1 MCGYGLPWS
10 EGPDDYRWYDGAGQI
25 VTDAKDDDVAF
36 LVVSDLLCATT
47 HSDVIVRAK
56 ELDIKV
62 EVIHNASV
70 MSEAGICVLQLYSFG
85 QTVSVPFFRDEWRLD
100 SFYDKI
106 HYNRRGGIHTL
117 CLLDIKMKEPDFEV
131 MCHDHTV
138 FLLPPRFVTVNQ
150 ALEQLIEMEEK
161 RQEGAYT
168 KDMMCVGMARLGQ
181 DPPWP
186 EGPDD
191 YR

>member
-1 MCGYGLPWS
+1 M
-10 EGPDDYRWYDGAGQI
+10 D
-25 VTDAKDDDVAF
+25 
-36 LVVSDLLCATT
+36 SDSLCATT
-47 HSDVIVRAK
+47 HSDLIVRAK

-70 MSEAGICVLQLYSFG
+70 MSAGGICGLQLYSFG

-138 FLLPPRFVTVNQ
+138 FLLPPRFVTENE
-150 ALEQLIEMEEK
+150 ALEQLIEMEKK

-168 KDMMCVGMARLGQ
+168 KDMMCVGIARLGPKDQ
-181 DPPWP
+181 MIIAGTMEELLSAEFGAPLYCLAIIAEVHHPL
-186 EGPDD
+186 
-191 YR
+191 RMRCV

>member
-1 MCGYGLPWS
+1 M
-10 EGPDDYRWYDGAGQI
+10 D
-25 VTDAKDDDVAF
+25 
-36 LVVSDLLCATT
+36 SDSLCATT
-47 HSDVIVRAK
+47 HSDLIVRAK

-70 MSEAGICVLQLYSFG
+70 MSAGGICGLQLYSFG
-85 QTVSVPFFRDEWRLD
+85 QTVSVPFFRHEWRLD

-117 CLLDIKMKEPDFEV
+117 CVLDIKMKEPDFEV

-138 FLLPPRFVTVNQ
+138 FLLPPRFVTANE
-150 ALEQLIEMEEK
+150 ALEQLIEIEK
-161 RQEGAYT
+161 KRHEGAYT

-181 DPPWP
+181 DPLSLVRWRWP
-186 EGPDD
+186 DR
-191 YR
+191 YRCKGR